1 MIKKNFFVGLRCCH
15 WFGDVCHEKSMDVI
29 NIFFFY
35 QGFLSRTLTTH
46 RTAGEGRGPFFISL
60 YHFHPRTNIQTFIC
74 NFACEMTTHIFNR
87 IVCIYQTATWWD
99 LQPYRVTIWLIGDVI
114 LVFVCLRDDLIL
126 AFLLQQFETGNRWIR
141 TRIDYHP
148 YITSKTTNQV
158 S

>member
-15 WFGDVCHEKSMDVI
+15 WFGDVYHEKSMGVI

-60 YHFHPRTNIQTFIC
+60 YHFHPLTNIQTFIC

-87 IVCIYQTATWWD
+87 NACIYQTATHWDFPTLSNYHLIDGCEVCFSLFTWWFD
-99 LQPYRVTIWLIGDVI
+99 TR
-114 LVFVCLRDDLIL
+114 
-126 AFLLQQFETGNRWIR
+126 FLLQQSWYGKPGDSSSHRQSPLYYKR
-141 TRIDYHP
+141 TD
-148 YITSKTTNQV
+148 
-158 S
+158 